1 LREIV
6 FVSSGCRVYDFVMGQ
21 KFLPD
26 TVNQTLL
33 FPPSLHDWLPD
44 GHLARFVVDVVSAL
58 DLDAIYASYREKDG
72 RGQAAYAPEMM
83 VRLLLYG
90 YANGVYSSRQIET
103 RTHEDVAFRYLSG
116 DQHPDHSTLAE
127 FRKRHL
133 TALAGLFT
141 QALLLCAKAGL
152 VKLGHVAIDGTKI
165 KAHASKHKA
174 MSYKRMTEAEARL
187 KQEIEALLHQAE
199 ETDAAEDAQ
208 YGRNRRGDE
217 LPDALSR
224 RESRL
229 QKIREA
235 RQALEEEAREK
246 AEHERG
252 ETEKK
257 LAEREE
263 EERRTG
269 QKKRGRKPEA
279 PDPDKARPA
288 GTAQRNFTDPESRIM
303 PDGANKGSF
312 VQGYNAQIAVDS
324 ASQVIV
330 AAEVTQS
337 STDSR
342 QLAPMLAQIAMHLGQ
357 KPEKA
362 SADAGYFSEAN
373 VTDTA
378 VTGIDLY
385 IATGRDKH
393 GHPAE
398 VAVGDAPAGA
408 TPREQMR
415 HKLRT
420 EAGRA
425 VYKMRKAIVEPVF
438 GQIKERRG
446 FRRFSLRGKQNV
458 GGEWR
463 LVCAVSNLLKL
474 FRSGWTLQ
482 TA

>member
-1 LREIV
+1 
-6 FVSSGCRVYDFVMGQ
+6 MGQ
-21 KFLPD
+21 SFFPD

-33 FPPSLHDWLPD
+33 FPPSLHDWLPE
-44 GHLARFVVDVVSAL
+44 GHLARFLVDVVSVL
-58 DLDAIYASYREKDG
+58 DLDPIYASYGEKDG
-72 RGQAAYAPEMM
+72 RGQSAYAPEMM

-90 YANGVYSSRQIET
+90 YAIGVYSSRKIET
-103 RTHEDVAFRYLSG
+103 RTYEDVAFRYLAG
-116 DQHPDHSTLAE
+116 DQHPDHATLAE

-152 VKLGHVAIDGTKI
+152 VKLGHVAIDGSKI
-165 KAHASKHKA
+165 KANASKHKA
-174 MSYKRMTEAEARL
+174 MSYRRMTETEARL
-187 KQEIEALLHQAE
+187 EQEIKQLLRQAD

-208 YGRNRRGDE
+208 YGKKRRGDE
-217 LPDALSR
+217 LPDELSR

-246 AEHERG
+246 SEHERA
-252 ETEKK
+252 EAEKK

-263 EERRTG
+263 EEKRTG
-269 QKKRGRKPEA
+269 KKKRGRKPRLEGA
-279 PDPDKARPA
+279 QADPGKARPA
-288 GTAQRNFTDPESRIM
+288 DKAQRNFTDPESRIM

-312 VQGYNAQIAVDS
+312 VQAYNAQIAVDS

-330 AAEVTQS
+330 AAEVTQET
-337 STDSR
+337 TDSH
-342 QLAPMLAQIAMHLGQ
+342 QLLAMLAQIEKNLAR

-373 VTDTA
+373 VTHEA

-393 GHPAE
+393 GDPPE
-398 VAVGDAPAGA
+398 PSIGDAPAGA
-408 TPREQMR
+408 TVLEQMR

-458 GGEWR
+458 ASEWR
-463 LVCAVSNLLKL
+463 LVCAAGNLLKL
-474 FRSGWTLQ
+474 YGSGWTLQ

>member
-1 LREIV
+1 
-6 FVSSGCRVYDFVMGQ
+6 MGQ
-21 KFLPD
+21 NFLPD

-33 FPPSLHDWLPD
+33 FPPSLQDWLPE
-44 GHLARFVVDVVSAL
+44 GHLARFLVDVVSAL
-58 DLDAIYASYREKDG
+58 DLEAIYASYREKDG
-72 RGQAAYAPEMM
+72 RGQSAYSPEMM

-90 YANGVYSSRQIET
+90 YATGVYSSRKIET
-103 RTHEDVAFRYLSG
+103 RTYEDVAFRYLAG
-116 DQHPDHSTLAE
+116 DQHPDHATLAE

-133 TALAGLFT
+133 MALAGLFT

-152 VKLGHVAIDGTKI
+152 VKLGHVAIDGSKI
-165 KAHASKHKA
+165 KANASKHKA
-174 MSYKRMTEAEARL
+174 MSYKRMTETEARL
-187 KQEIEALLHQAE
+187 EQEIKELLRQAE
-199 ETDAAEDAQ
+199 QTDAAEDAQ
-208 YGRNRRGDE
+208 YGKKRRGDE
-217 LPDALSR
+217 LPDELSR

-235 RQALEEEAREK
+235 KQALEDEAREK
-246 AEHERG
+246 AEHERA

-257 LAEREE
+257 LSEREE
-263 EERRTG
+263 QG
-269 QKKRGRKPEA
+269 QRAGKKKRGRKPCPEGA
-279 PDPDKARPA
+279 QPDPDKARPA
-288 GTAQRNFTDPESRIM
+288 DKAQRNFTDPESRIM

-312 VQGYNAQIAVDS
+312 VQAYNAQIAVDS

-337 STDSR
+337 STDSK
-342 QLAPMLAQIAMHLGQ
+342 QLVPMLAQIAMNLGQ

-373 VTDTA
+373 VTDAA

-393 GHPAE
+393 GDPTEATT
-398 VAVGDAPAGA
+398 GDAPAGA
-408 TPREQMR
+408 TARERMR

-420 EAGRA
+420 AAGGA
-425 VYKMRKAIVEPVF
+425 VYTMRKAIVEPVF

-458 GGEWR
+458 GSEWR

-474 FRSGWTLQ
+474 FRSGWVLE